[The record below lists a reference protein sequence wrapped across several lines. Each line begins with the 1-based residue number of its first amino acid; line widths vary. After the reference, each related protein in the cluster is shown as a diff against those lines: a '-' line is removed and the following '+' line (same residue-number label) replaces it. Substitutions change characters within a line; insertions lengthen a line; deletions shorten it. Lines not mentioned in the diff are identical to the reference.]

1 MHRARAWV
9 RNEDGSAALEFVTVG
24 VILLVPLIYLVI
36 VLGSIQEQSL
46 GAEAAARHIARA
58 VSLAPDPAAAAEQ
71 SQLVLDGIL
80 AEYGIAAETVD
91 VSLTCEPASAPCPS
105 AGATAV
111 VTVSITA
118 RLPFV
123 PSVFGLDRAAE
134 IPIEATA
141 VQKIS
146 RVAGSGG

>member
-9 RNEDGSAALEFVTVG
+9 RNDDGSAALEFVTVG

-36 VLGSIQEQSL
+36 VLGAIQEQTF

-58 VSLAPDPAAAAEQ
+58 ISLAPDRTAAEEQ
-71 SQLVLDGIL
+71 SELVLDGIVE
-80 AEYGIAAETVD
+80 EYGIDAETVD
-91 VSLTCEPASAPCPS
+91 VTLVCEPVAAPCPS
-105 AGATAV
+105 AGATAF
-111 VTVSITA
+111 VTVSLRA

-123 PSVFGLDRAAE
+123 PAVLGLDQAAE

-146 RVAGSGG
+146 RTARSDG